1 MIFMIVLLTCCKTHQ
16 SVIETSTTI
25 RADTTAINQITA
37 KDSTS
42 LKAKIDSIIIEEYAF
57 DQSELANDGQDLQN
71 LHGNKKSL
79 HGNKKSLHG
88 NKKSFHGNKKSFHGN
103 KKRND
108 TSQKEYI
115 PPKRKTKIYGV
126 NLSGTWL
133 SINDSLNKKMTHQA
147 TTKREIKQK
156 TPIQKTAGS
165 KIIYVIVGITLL
177 LLVGYLKWKNAVQ

>member
-1 MIFMIVLLTCCKTHQ
+1 MTSLLMCCKTHQ
-16 SVIETSTTI
+16 SAIEKSTVIARDTTTI
-25 RADTTAINQITA
+25 NRVAS

-42 LKAKIDSIIIEEYAF
+42 VNAKIDSIIIEEYA
-57 DQSELANDGQDLQN
+57 DDRSELTTDNQN
-71 LHGNKKSL
+71 ELKNL
-79 HGNKKSLHG
+79 
-88 NKKSFHGNKKSFHGN
+88 HGN

-147 TTKREIKQK
+147 TTKSEIKQK
-156 TPIQKTAGS
+156 TPIQTTHGS
-165 KIIYVIVGITLL
+165 KIVYVIVGITLL
-177 LLVGYLKWKNAVQ
+177 LLVGYLNWKNAVQ